1 VGILGKLLG
10 TDKAVTNIIDT
21 VGRVVDDF
29 HYSGEEKAADKA
41 KAVSEGRAMIVEWLQ
56 STTGSRLARRIIAL
70 SFTFIFLLMHMISTT
85 MIVASGWVEAARSKQ
100 LVASSQVLDER
111 LVSMTGA
118 MMLILAF
125 YFAAPHM
132 GAIVQGAM
140 QKFSGDKP

>member
-1 VGILGKLLG
+1 MGILGKLLG
-10 TDKAVTNIIDT
+10 TDTAVTNIIST
-21 VGRVVDDF
+21 VGKVVDDF
-29 HYSGEEKAADKA
+29 HYSEGEKAEDKA

-70 SFTFIFLLMHMISTT
+70 SFTFVFLLMHMISTVMVVT
-85 MIVASGWVEAARSKQ
+85 SGWVEAARATQ
-100 LVASSQVLDER
+100 LVTSSQVLDER

-140 QKFSGDKP
+140 KKFSGDKP

>member
-1 VGILGKLLG
+1 MGVLGKLLG

-21 VGRVVDDF
+21 VGRVVDEF

-70 SFTFIFLLMHMISTT
+70 SFTLIFLLMHMISTT
-85 MIVASGWVEAARSKQ
+85 MIVVSGWADEALANQ
-100 LVASSQVLDER
+100 LVVSSEVLDER

-118 MMLILAF
+118 EMLILGF
-125 YFAAPHM
+125 YFAAPHL
-132 GAIVQGAM
+132 GAIVEGAM
-140 QKFSGDKP
+140 GKFSGDKK

>member
-1 VGILGKLLG
+1 MGILGKLLG

-21 VGRVVDDF
+21 VGRVVDEF

>member
-1 VGILGKLLG
+1 MGILGKLLG